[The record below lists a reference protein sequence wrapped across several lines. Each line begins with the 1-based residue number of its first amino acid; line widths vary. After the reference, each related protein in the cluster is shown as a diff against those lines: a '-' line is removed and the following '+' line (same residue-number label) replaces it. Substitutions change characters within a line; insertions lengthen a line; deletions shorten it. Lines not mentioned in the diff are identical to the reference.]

1 VYVFE
6 RVWCGCGW
14 VGWGGVGWGGV
25 GWGGVGWGGV
35 GWGWGGG
42 GVQMHCQVGAR
53 NSSMIGG
60 IYVHRSLSWQ
70 QQVYQKQAG
79 QGRELLYQ

>member
-1 VYVFE
+1 MCVCV
-6 RVWCGCGW
+6 RARLMW
-14 VGWGGVGWGGV
+14 VCVGAWG
-25 GWGGVGWGGV
+25 
-35 GWGWGGG
+35 GGG

-60 IYVHRSLSWQ
+60 TYVHGSLSWQ